1 MSTAAYFVPS
11 LASRAKAAASLAAIL
26 FWGTTHHLWFSPLI
40 EQIDSCELCSSLWA
54 TRLVAVY
61 LSLLPLALG
70 LWLAHTADEILRSGQ
85 NPPPKSWLLFKVR
98 LHTGLRA
105 KLGAYAL
112 AAAAFCAAVA
122 PGVLAYNFGVAYLFC
137 VAEECDCKAT
147 PTPSEQACASGV
159 KRNEA

>member
-1 MSTAAYFVPS
+1 MTTAAYFVPTF
-11 LASRAKAAASLAAIL
+11 ASRVKAAVSLAAIL
-26 FWGTTHHLWFSPLI
+26 LWGTTHHLWFSPVV

-54 TRLVAVY
+54 IRFVAVY

-70 LWLAHTADEILRSGQ
+70 LWLAHTADEILKSGQ

-122 PGVLAYNFGVAYLFC
+122 PGVLAYNFGFAYLFC
-137 VAEECDCKAT
+137 VAEECGCEAT
-147 PTPSEQACASGV
+147 ATPSEQACAGRA